1 MRWGTSSKR
10 ASSSRARFIESGGRV
25 SGAPAI
31 RAREE
36 FACPTF
42 LTPPSSPPADSLEQM
57 LEGLACPLCGRHDPG
72 TCDRQVVEGKL
83 RILCDGCGG
92 FVTFVLTDEQARAI
106 AAHRA

>member
-1 MRWGTSSKR
+1 
-10 ASSSRARFIESGGRV
+10 
-25 SGAPAI
+25 
-31 RAREE
+31 
-36 FACPTF
+36 
-42 LTPPSSPPADSLEQM
+42 M